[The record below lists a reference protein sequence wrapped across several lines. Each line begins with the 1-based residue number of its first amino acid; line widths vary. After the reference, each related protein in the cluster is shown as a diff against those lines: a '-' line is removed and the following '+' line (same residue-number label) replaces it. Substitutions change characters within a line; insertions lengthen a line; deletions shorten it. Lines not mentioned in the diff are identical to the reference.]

1 MRIIECPICGNSCGK
16 EFPADDTDP
25 AFREGK
31 GENFSLP
38 DGTWFCSPECLD
50 EFISS
55 TERNLTVRTE
65 EDIQREWFNKGLNE
79 GLRQARALPLHLQ
92 DHEIHAACPYVNYE
106 GGKIWFQAAKWYQ
119 EEMCKLRSL

>member
-55 TERNLTVRTE
+55 TDGR
-65 EDIQREWFNKGLNE
+65 KGYHYEIE
-79 GLRQARALPLHLQ
+79 GAPTLGDYYAQ
-92 DHEIHAACPYVNYE
+92 IFGAA
-106 GGKIWFQAAKWYQ
+106 
-119 EEMCKLRSL
+119 